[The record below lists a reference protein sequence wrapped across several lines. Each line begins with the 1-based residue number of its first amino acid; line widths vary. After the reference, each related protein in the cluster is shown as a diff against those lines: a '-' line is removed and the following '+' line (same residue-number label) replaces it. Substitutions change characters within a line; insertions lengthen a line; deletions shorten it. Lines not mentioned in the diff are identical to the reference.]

1 VADGRRGQAPAQA
14 AAALAT
20 LCNDN
25 VLSGRWDEVEP
36 LASEGIELCHRHGF
50 PLGEWVLHYHHAL
63 VAAGRGDHESVRQLT
78 ETINN
83 WGAPRGIR
91 LAQNSSNQARELD
104 ALGDGNFEYA
114 YQLATAI
121 CPAGSL
127 PPYSLHALWVSMD
140 LVESALRTNRR
151 AEAVAHVEAMR
162 LAQMERISSRLAL
175 LARGATAMVYSASG
189 LGAAD
194 LYLEALNGP
203 DAARWT
209 FDYARIQLALGEH
222 LRRTRANVGSR
233 PYFEMAFE
241 TFERLGAQP
250 WSRRA
255 SRELRATR
263 QSRPSDTYSAS
274 MDLTPQEGQ
283 IAILAASG
291 FTNTEIGAR
300 LMMSHRTVGSHLYH
314 VYPKLGITSRVALRD
329 ALAGV
334 DLEDLDVGLGL

>member
-1 VADGRRGQAPAQA
+1 
-14 AAALAT
+14 
-20 LCNDN
+20 
-25 VLSGRWDEVEP
+25 
-36 LASEGIELCHRHGF
+36 
-50 PLGEWVLHYHHAL
+50 
-63 VAAGRGDHESVRQLT
+63 
-78 ETINN
+78 
-83 WGAPRGIR
+83 
-91 LAQNSSNQARELD
+91 
-104 ALGDGNFEYA
+104 
-114 YQLATAI
+114 
-121 CPAGSL
+121 
-127 PPYSLHALWVSMD
+127 
-140 LVESALRTNRR
+140 
-151 AEAVAHVEAMR
+151 
-162 LAQMERISSRLAL
+162 MERISSRLAL

-291 FTNTEIGAR
+291 FTNKEIGAR